1 MTLIYREDQLLTK
14 MLGNRTVFLLL
25 VAVWSCSMNVFGVS
39 APSGPLQNH
48 VTGGFKR
55 EFT

>member
-1 MTLIYREDQLLTK
+1 

-48 VTGGFKR
+48 VTGGFKG
-55 EFT
+55 ELT